1 MTFDTFL
8 SVLQNC
14 YFVYLFLQTLFF
26 EICNIRT
33 CETDLPRL
41 ATCWSGRLIVNRLL
55 YTI

>member
-8 SVLQNC
+8 SVLQSC

-41 ATCWSGRLIVNRLL
+41 ATRRSVRLIVIVI
-55 YTI
+55 YDK